1 MAKRIL
7 GVVAGLAVWVAV
19 VTLAG
24 LIMRGAWR
32 EYASV
37 ADAMTFTL
45 PMMMARLSIGVLATI
60 AAGALAAY
68 VARSTRS
75 ALTTGL
81 VLLVLFVP
89 QHIMLWTKFPVWYH
103 LTFLLSLVPVT
114 YLGGKLASRWHTVAP
129 RRSEPTRPG
138 AHRSS
143 RGPA

>member
-60 AAGALAAY
+60 AAGALAAC

-129 RRSEPTRPG
+129 RRSEPTMPG